1 MAAKAGTFI
10 EYQVKFSHLSSL
22 KVGGAYVHT
31 ADGTVLGPTG
41 VVQGMRQQE
50 AKSQWSHQRIALDP
64 ISGKKIVAITVGTKV
79 DSAPKGLF
87 SMLVDNI
94 QLTDGDN
101 IVKPIWLSADNTD
114 KEVAGEPYGKLVG
127 VESLNL
133 KVGDDEVSVQST
145 NKMLT
150 SWGKMKTLW

>member
-1 MAAKAGTFI
+1 MPRF
-10 EYQVKFSHLSSL
+10 LSL
-22 KVGGAYVHT
+22 T
-31 ADGTVLGPTG
+31 RNI
-41 VVQGMRQQE
+41 VV
-50 AKSQWSHQRIALDP
+50 I
-64 ISGKKIVAITVGTKV
+64 IVSPKMVRL
-79 DSAPKGLF
+79 PKGLF

-94 QLTDGDN
+94 QLTDGDS

>member
-1 MAAKAGTFI
+1 MVAPADRSGSDFRQ
-10 EYQVKFSHLSSL
+10 EDSCHHSGYQSRF
-22 KVGGAYVHT
+22 
-31 ADGTVLGPTG
+31 GP
-41 VVQGMRQQE
+41 
-50 AKSQWSHQRIALDP
+50 QRI
-64 ISGKKIVAITVGTKV
+64 VQHVGRY
-79 DSAPKGLF
+79 
-87 SMLVDNI
+87 I

-133 KVGDDEVSVQST
+133 KVDDDEVSVQPA